1 MPNQPDIDDL
11 GSLLGSPDAVVSTAT
26 TLSRAAVLR
35 EVLPRDPFEH
45 LVIAHIPEPLVLL
58 PYDPT
63 PRGVNGRHAPVPPAP
78 EWQALVI
85 VRAYLGAIKA
95 AKLKPTMWAAYQ
107 RREGYPDITKSKAYP
122 ALCSLAATFVET
134 QIAPASWAAFRLDV
148 LKHAHEDATAK
159 GKTEAPF
166 KAPSLPVLMSQAWLK
181 EPKRRGWYRRD
192 YANRG
197 WSHRVV
203 KTQAH
208 TQLMQLWAALQAD
221 LDACAVLTPETA
233 RAALERRFPDGLLP
247 TLIERASGEAR
258 ERQAHYNALA
268 ASGEWLW

>member
-45 LVIAHIPEPLVLL
+45 LVIAHIPEPPIL
-58 PYDPT
+58 T
-63 PRGVNGRHAPVPPAP
+63 PAQHPSR
-78 EWQALVI
+78 QALII

-95 AKLKPTMWAAYQ
+95 AKLKPTMWAAYL
-107 RREGYPDITKSKAYP
+107 RREMYPEITKAKAYP
-122 ALCSLAATFVET
+122 ALCTLAGAFLET
-134 QIAPASWAAFRLDV
+134 SNVAPASWAAFRLDV
-148 LKHAHEDATAK
+148 LKHAHAADVTA
-159 GKTEAPF
+159 GKTTAAF
-166 KAPSLPVLMSQAWLK
+166 KAPSLPILMSQPWLK

-221 LDACAVLTPETA
+221 LDACSVLTPETA